1 LKQKGDGFAEQ
12 LIYLSTPNTT
22 AFTVNVYK
30 GTSTTILTTLTV
42 SKSSPATY
50 NPGNGDNNITL
61 LTADSTGKRISSSG
75 LKFVAPNGEKF
86 YVNWRGKSG
95 SQASSLTSKGRAA
108 LGKAF
113 KWVGIPNRGAG
124 FSLLT
129 NAVGIMATENNTTVN
144 IFGYNTNCT
153 FRDGSNEAGN
163 TADEQTITL
172 NAGQTFVLEAAVTSL
187 TTANRTGWI
196 GASITSDKDIA
207 LYLQSLPD
215 ISKGGDVNQQIR
227 EGYKK
232 QFDRA
237 NAKLQFMQG
246 YFDQYGHLN
255 GADVMWQKEKSKLLN
270 PSSSN
275 ANQPAMANQD
285 QQAIEWANSNP
296 NDPRAT
302 LIKQR
307 LGVR

>member
-1 LKQKGDGFAEQ
+1 MATLDELAAQFGGSTQPFGMTQEAPEGVRTPWQGLPPARADMARQRAFEQAQK
-12 LIYLSTPNTT
+12 YLQEN
-22 AFTVNVYK
+22 AAVVNQGGEVL
-30 GTSTTILTTLTV
+30 GELDRFGELNR
-42 SKSSPATY
+42 KSATGALY
-50 NPGNGDNNITL
+50 EGSLASFMPESLRGSDEKVMQSI
-61 LTADSTGKRISSSG
+61 TADLAPKKRIAGSG
-75 LKFVAPNGEKF
+75 
-86 YVNWRGKSG
+86 
-95 SQASSLTSKGRAA
+95 T
-108 LGKAF
+108 
-113 KWVGIPNRGAG
+113 
-124 FSLLT
+124 
-129 NAVGIMATENNTTVN
+129 
-144 IFGYNTNCT
+144 
-153 FRDGSNEAGN
+153 
-163 TADEQTITL
+163 
-172 NAGQTFVLEAAVTSL
+172 
-187 TTANRTGWI
+187 
-196 GASITSDKDIA
+196 TSDKDIA